1 MVSLEFVF
9 SDLFSANISGQ
20 IGILYISIVVE
31 VTLKKETLYIKEMQL
46 LTVVLRD
53 SFQVTMITGD

>member
-1 MVSLEFVF
+1 MVSIEFVF
-9 SDLFSANISGQ
+9 SDLFSTNISGQ

-46 LTVVLRD
+46 LTVVLQD